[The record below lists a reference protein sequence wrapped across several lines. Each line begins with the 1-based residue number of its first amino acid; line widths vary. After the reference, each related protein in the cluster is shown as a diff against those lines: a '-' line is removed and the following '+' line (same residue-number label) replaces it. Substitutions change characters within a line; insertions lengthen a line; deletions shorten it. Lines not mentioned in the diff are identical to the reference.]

1 MNKKDYEQKPGAKK
15 DFIVVEESPNESL
28 IYDSSKNKLHVLTPV
43 ATTVWK
49 SCDGKT
55 SVSEIAHKLKAELN
69 NDLGE
74 DVTWL
79 ALEELEKSGLLENSV
94 DIPRD
99 SISRRAMIKTAALA
113 ISLPLV
119 TTLIAPSPARAQTG
133 GMDGMMMMMMM
144 MATTATTAIGADRAR
159 FDQGQGIIE

>member
-1 MNKKDYEQKPGAKK
+1 MNKGKSEQKPLTKK
-15 DFIVVEESPNESL
+15 DFIVVEESPNEAL
-28 IYDSSKNKLHVLTPV
+28 IYDSVRNKLHVLTPA

-74 DVTWL
+74 EVTWL
-79 ALEELEKSGLLENSV
+79 ALEELEKNGLLETSV
-94 DIPRD
+94 NIPQET
-99 SISRRAMIKTAALA
+99 ISRRGLLKTAALA

-119 TTLIAPSPARAQTG
+119 TTLIAPSPAHAQSD

-144 MATTATTAIGADRAR
+144 M
-159 FDQGQGIIE
+159 